1 MPQQPELTALLPPP
15 RAAPAP
21 PIPAAQLPAVLARGL
36 TVVVTPLLSLMQ
48 DQVQALCALP
58 SGGVPTAYLSSQQ
71 TLAETRVS
79 LPSHQHASPERAG
92 CACKP

>member
-1 MPQQPELTALLPPP
+1 MV
-15 RAAPAP
+15 
-21 PIPAAQLPAVLARGL
+21 QLPAVLARGL

-71 TLAETRVS
+71 TLGETRVRGICFVRV
-79 LPSHQHASPERAG
+79 QFSPG
-92 CACKP
+92 FQPDSNS